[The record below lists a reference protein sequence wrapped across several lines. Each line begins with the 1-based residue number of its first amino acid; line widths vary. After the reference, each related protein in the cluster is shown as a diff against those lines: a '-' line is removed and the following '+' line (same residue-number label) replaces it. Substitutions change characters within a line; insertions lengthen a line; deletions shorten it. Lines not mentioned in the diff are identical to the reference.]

1 VAERAPG
8 DMYPAMSARVDVV
21 ALHAPEYAAGRTPR
35 VVATAPAR
43 YLALDGAG
51 AVAGAPFAEQALA
64 LENLLR
70 GLRARI
76 RREDGKDFR
85 IPPLEALLGAPRSP
99 APRVEPDGPVPW
111 KLLLRI
117 PAFVRPSDLAGLA
130 GDLDG
135 EWDGLPPAR
144 IEELR
149 EGRCIQVL
157 HVGPVAGLPAAV
169 ERLRR
174 SAVDQDLVARGR
186 VHAVWMTDPARAPPE
201 RRRTLV
207 RLPVKSR

>member
-1 VAERAPG
+1 
-8 DMYPAMSARVDVV
+8 MYPAMSARVDVV

-43 YLALDGAG
+43 YLSLDGQG
-51 AVAGAPFAEQALA
+51 AVAGAPFVEQALA

-70 GLRARI
+70 GLRTRI

-85 IPPLEALLGAPRSP
+85 IPPLEALLGAPRGP
-99 APRVEPDGPVPW
+99 APVLETGGPVPW

-130 GDLDG
+130 DDLDG

-157 HVGPVAGLPAAV
+157 HVGPVTDLPAAV
-169 ERLRR
+169 ERVRR
-174 SAVDQDLVARGR
+174 SAVDQDLVVRGR
-186 VHAVWMTDPARAPPE
+186 LHAVWMTDPARTSPE

-207 RLPVKSR
+207 RLPVKPR

>member
-1 VAERAPG
+1 
-8 DMYPAMSARVDVV
+8 MYPAMSARVDVV

-35 VVATAPAR
+35 LVATAPAR
-43 YLALDGAG
+43 YLSVDGEG
-51 AVAGAPFAEQALA
+51 AVAGTPFVERALA
-64 LENLLR
+64 LEGLLR
-70 GLRARI
+70 ALRARI

-99 APRVEPDGPVPW
+99 TPRDEPDGQVPW

-130 GDLDG
+130 EDGDG
-135 EWDGLPPAR
+135 EWDGPTAAR

-157 HVGPVAGLPAAV
+157 HVGPLDGLPAAV
-169 ERLRR
+169 ERVRR
-174 SAVDQDLVARGR
+174 AAVDQDLVARGR
-186 VHAVWMTDPARAPPE
+186 VHVVWMTDPARTPPE

-207 RLPVKSR
+207 RLPVKPR

>member
-1 VAERAPG
+1 
-8 DMYPAMSARVDVV
+8 MSARVDVV

-35 VVATAPAR
+35 VIATAPAR
-43 YLALDGAG
+43 YLSLDGQG
-51 AVAGAPFAEQALA
+51 VVAGTPFVEQATA
-64 LENLLR
+64 LEALLR

-99 APRVEPDGPVPW
+99 TPRIEPDGTVPW

-117 PAFVRPSDLAGLA
+117 PAFVRPSDLQAMA
-130 GDLDG
+130 DDG
-135 EWDGLPPAR
+135 EGEWEGPAAAR
-144 IEELR
+144 IEEIR

-157 HVGPVAGLPAAV
+157 HVGPVDGLPAAV
-169 ERLRR
+169 ERVRGA
-174 SAVDQDLVARGR
+174 AVDQDLVVRGR
-186 VHAVWMTDPARAPPE
+186 VHAVWMTDPVRTPPE

-207 RLPVKSR
+207 RLPVRLR